1 MVYTNTVTNYDEFL
15 KIFFLNERG
24 LLVLKGERWLSV
36 PWKTNTPPLVGV
48 KKILLLPPGEG
59 VLWLC
64 VLCILSVENQTPIV
78 GVSFTGK
85 FGLFENLE
93 RISG

>member
-36 PWKTNTPPLVGV
+36 PWKTNTPPLLVGV
-48 KKILLLPPGEG
+48 KKSCYSLLGKEFYDCVFYAYYQG
-59 VLWLC
+59 RNKHQLW
-64 VLCILSVENQTPIV
+64 V
-78 GVSFTGK
+78 
-85 FGLFENLE
+85 
-93 RISG
+93 